1 MHWFT
6 QLFMVLVLLGTALRA
21 WLNQRQIVAVCRH
34 RERVPEAFASRID
47 LQAHRKAADYT
58 VARAHLAR
66 WVMLLDTAILLV
78 LTLGGGIAAVDRVWS
93 ATGWSP
99 LWHGAVVILSI
110 VLLTSLIELPFSI
123 YRTFGIEARFGF
135 NRITPQLF
143 IADLLKGLLL
153 NLVLGLPLL
162 FVVLLLMAKAG
173 PAWWWYTWLVFTAF
187 SIVMQ
192 WLYPVAIAPLFN
204 KFTPL
209 ADAALRERL
218 EALLQR
224 CGFAAKGVFVMDGST
239 RSTHGNA
246 YFTGFGRNK
255 RIVFY
260 DTLINPPESSQLTPL
275 QPAEVEAVLAHE
287 LGHFK
292 LHHIRSGLVVS
303 LLSSLAGLALL
314 GQLTTWPA
322 FYQAL
327 GVSEPA
333 NHAALLL
340 FMLVLPVFTFFITP
354 LAAWWSRRHEF
365 QADEFAA
372 QFAHAADLAAALVK
386 LNRDNGSTLTPD
398 PLHSAFYDSHPPTP
412 VRVARLQQLAAART

>member
-6 QLFMVLVLLGTALRA
+6 QLFMLFVLLGTALRA
-21 WLNQRQIVAVCRH
+21 WLNQRQIVAVYRH
-34 RERVPEAFASRID
+34 RDRVPEAFANRIN
-47 LQAHRKAADYT
+47 LESHRKAADYT
-58 VARAHLAR
+58 VARARLGR
-66 WVMLLDTAILLV
+66 WVMLLDTAILLG
-78 LTLGGGIAAVDRVWS
+78 LTLGGGIDVIDRAWS
-93 ATGWSP
+93 TTDWSP
-99 LWHGAVVILSI
+99 LWRGAAVILSI
-110 VLLTSLIELPFSI
+110 VVLTSLIELPFSI

-135 NRITPQLF
+135 NRITPRLF
-143 IADLLKGLLL
+143 IMDLIKGLLL
-153 NLVLGLPLL
+153 SLALGLPLL
-162 FVVLLLMAKAG
+162 FVVLLLMEKAG
-173 PAWWWYTWLVFTAF
+173 PAWWWYTWLAFTVFSLF
-187 SIVMQ
+187 IQ

-209 ADAALRERL
+209 ADASLRQRL

-224 CGFAAKGVFVMDGST
+224 CGFASKGVFVMDGST

-314 GQLTTWPA
+314 GQLTAWPA

-327 GVSEPA
+327 GVAEPS

-340 FMLVLPVFTFFITP
+340 FMLALPVFTFFITP

-365 QADEFAA
+365 QADEFASH
-372 QFAHAADLAAALVK
+372 FAHAADLAAALVK

-412 VRVARLQQLAAART
+412 IRVARLQQLAAART

>member
-6 QLFMVLVLLGTALRA
+6 QLFMLFVLLGTALRA
-21 WLNQRQIVAVCRH
+21 WLNQRQVVAVCRH
-34 RERVPEAFASRID
+34 RDRVPEAFAARID
-47 LQAHRKAADYT
+47 LESHRKAADYT
-58 VARAHLAR
+58 VARARLAR
-66 WVMLLDTAILLV
+66 WLNLIDTVILLL
-78 LTLGGGIAAVDRVWS
+78 LTLGGGIAIMDRVWS
-93 ATGWSP
+93 LTDWSP
-99 LWHGAVVILSI
+99 LWRGAAVILSI
-110 VLLTSLIELPFSI
+110 VLLTSLLELPFSI
-123 YRTFGIEARFGF
+123 YRTFGIESRFGF
-135 NRITPQLF
+135 NRITPRLF

-153 NLVLGLPLL
+153 GMALGLPLL
-162 FVVLLLMAKAG
+162 FVVLLLMERAG
-173 PAWWWYTWLVFTAF
+173 SAWWLLTWLVFSGF
-187 SIVMQ
+187 SIFMQ
-192 WLYPVAIAPLFN
+192 WLWPVAIAPLFN

-209 ADAALRERL
+209 TDESLKQRL

-224 CGFAAKGVFVMDGST
+224 CGFTSQGVFVMDGSL

-246 YFTGFGRNK
+246 YFTGFGRSK
-255 RIVFY
+255 RIVFF
-260 DTLINPPESSQLTPL
+260 DTLIHPTEPAATPPL

-303 LLSSLAGLALL
+303 LVSSFLGLALL
-314 GQLTTWPA
+314 GQLASWPA

-327 GVSEPA
+327 GVAQPS

-340 FMLVLPVFTFFITP
+340 FMLALPVFTFFTTP
-354 LAAWWSRRHEF
+354 LGAWWSRRHEF

-372 QFAHAADLAAALVK
+372 SVAHAGDLAAALVK

-412 VRVARLQQLAAART
+412 IRVARLQRLAAARA

>member
-6 QLFMVLVLLGTALRA
+6 QLFMVLVLLGTALRT
-21 WLNQRQIVAVCRH
+21 WLNQRQVVAVYRH
-34 RERVPEAFASRID
+34 RDRVPEAFASRIN
-47 LQAHRKAADYT
+47 LESHRKAADYT
-58 VARAHLAR
+58 VARARFGR

-78 LTLGGGIAAVDRVWS
+78 LTLGGGIDAIDRAWG
-93 ATGWSP
+93 TTDWSP
-99 LWHGAVVILSI
+99 LWRGAGVILSI
-110 VLLTSLIELPFSI
+110 VVLTSLIELPFSI

-135 NRITPQLF
+135 NRITPRLF
-143 IADLLKGLLL
+143 IMDLIKGLLL
-153 NLVLGLPLL
+153 SLALGLPLL
-162 FVVLLLMAKAG
+162 FVVLLLMEKAG
-173 PAWWWYTWLVFTAF
+173 PAWWWYTWLVFSAF
-187 SIVMQ
+187 SIFIQ

-209 ADAALRERL
+209 ADESLKRRL

-224 CGFAAKGVFVMDGST
+224 CGFASKGVFVMDGST

-292 LHHIRSGLVVS
+292 LHHIRTGLVVS

-314 GQLTTWPA
+314 GQLTAWPA
-322 FYQAL
+322 FYPAL
-327 GVSEPA
+327 GVPEPS

-340 FMLVLPVFTFFITP
+340 FMLAMPVFTFFITP
-354 LAAWWSRRHEF
+354 LAAWRSRRHEF
-365 QADEFAA
+365 QADEFAS
-372 QFAHAADLAAALVK
+372 QFAQAADLAAALVK

-412 VRVARLQQLAAART
+412 IRVARLQQLAAART